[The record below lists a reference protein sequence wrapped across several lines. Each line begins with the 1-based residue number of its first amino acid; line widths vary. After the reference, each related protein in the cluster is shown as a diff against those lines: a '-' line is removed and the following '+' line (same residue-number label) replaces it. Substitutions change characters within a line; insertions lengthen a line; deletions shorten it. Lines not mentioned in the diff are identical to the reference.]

1 MLLVAEAAAVD
12 LVAVVA
18 AASAASVVAVA
29 VVVADLVA
37 AVAAVDLEVAVAVEV
52 ADLEVAVATVAGSVG
67 SAGSVAEE
75 KQTDEKK
82 RDVGIKMRSDALK
95 QFERKI
101 TFYNKMYFTLPSLP
115 S

>member
-1 MLLVAEAAAVD
+1 MLLVAEAAAVVD

-18 AASAASVVAVA
+18 VASAALVVAVA
-29 VVVADLVA
+29 VVDLVAAAAVADLV
-37 AVAAVDLEVAVAVEV
+37 VAA
-52 ADLEVAVATVAGSVG
+52 ATVAGSVG
-67 SAGSVAEE
+67 SAGSVEEE

-95 QFERKI
+95 QFECKI
-101 TFYNKMYFTLPSLP
+101 TFYNKMYFTFPSLP

>member
-18 AASAASVVAVA
+18 VASAASVAA
-29 VVVADLVA
+29 VVDLV
-37 AVAAVDLEVAVAVEV
+37 AVAAVE
-52 ADLEVAVATVAGSVG
+52 ADLVVVVVAAGSVVAATVAGSVG
-67 SAGSVAEE
+67 SAGSVEEE